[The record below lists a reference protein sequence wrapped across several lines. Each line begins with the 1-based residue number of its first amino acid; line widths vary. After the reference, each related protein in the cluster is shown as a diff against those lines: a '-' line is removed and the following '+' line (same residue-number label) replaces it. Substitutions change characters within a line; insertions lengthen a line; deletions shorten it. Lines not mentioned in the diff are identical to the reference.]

1 MASKDYGFEP
11 NGLTGWRVFL
21 ERDKLGSR
29 WVFSTPSNF
38 PRTFDWSDDAKD
50 HVIPV
55 CDDWRGPF
63 NGQECKEARQAVAAA
78 HAHRRAVLAHCEAK
92 GLAIHHV

>member
-38 PRTFDWSDDAKD
+38 PRTLQ
-50 HVIPV
+50 
-55 CDDWRGPF
+55 RLEPF
-63 NGQECKEARQAVAAA
+63 CRS
-78 HAHRRAVLAHCEAK
+78 R
-92 GLAIHHV
+92 